1 MKNLLP
7 LHPQNVLWCN
17 GSTTVFGS
25 VSGGSNPPG
34 TTEKDDLFGP
44 SFLFVISLTIYFT
57 ASASSA
63 PTLNLAT
70 FFAGILIF
78 CPFLAGLTPT
88 RAGRSVTLNVPKPM
102 S

>member
-1 MKNLLP
+1 M
-7 LHPQNVLWCN
+7 
-17 GSTTVFGS
+17 
-25 VSGGSNPPG
+25 
-34 TTEKDDLFGP
+34 
-44 SFLFVISLTIYFT
+44 FVISLTIYFT